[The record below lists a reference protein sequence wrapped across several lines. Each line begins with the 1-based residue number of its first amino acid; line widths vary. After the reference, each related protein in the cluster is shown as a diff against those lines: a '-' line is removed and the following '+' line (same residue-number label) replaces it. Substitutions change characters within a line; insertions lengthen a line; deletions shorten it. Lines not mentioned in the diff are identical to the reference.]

1 MKYIVSFHPLVEK
14 EYTEA
19 VEWYEKQQKGLGN
32 RFIEAVGLKMN
43 EISQNPN
50 AFGKKSSIIF
60 REAKISK
67 FPYLIVYKASE
78 KSKEILVVS
87 IHHTKKHPRKK
98 YRK

>member
-43 EISQNPN
+43 EI
-50 AFGKKSSIIF
+50 
-60 REAKISK
+60 
-67 FPYLIVYKASE
+67 
-78 KSKEILVVS
+78 
-87 IHHTKKHPRKK
+87 
-98 YRK
+98 